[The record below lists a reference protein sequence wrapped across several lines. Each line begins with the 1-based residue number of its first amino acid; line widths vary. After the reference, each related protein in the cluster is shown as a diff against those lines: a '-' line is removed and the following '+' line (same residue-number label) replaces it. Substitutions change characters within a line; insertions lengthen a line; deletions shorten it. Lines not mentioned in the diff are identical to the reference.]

1 MSLQQSEEGLQG
13 EVLKQK
19 RQHNKTSQT
28 QLSNSES
35 EESQQNGEGGNDTQD
50 SLQYQ
55 KNIIANLPPHL
66 QPFATLQYY
75 EHYTPRDQAVWR
87 FLLYQLRDNLALSA
101 ESTYL
106 NGLTKTGISPES
118 IPRIEE
124 MNDCLG
130 KLGWRAVVVN
140 GFVPPAIFMEFQ
152 AHRVLAIAVDMRS
165 IEHMLYTP
173 APDIVHESAGHAPFI
188 IDVDYA
194 EFLQRFG
201 ELGMHAVASKADLTV
216 YEAIRKLSILKENP
230 RATAEQINASEKAL
244 QEAIADNY
252 PPSEAALLS
261 RLHWW
266 TVEYGLVGTVD
277 DYRIFGAGLL
287 SSLGESV
294 NCLDDEMVEKL
305 PLTVDAVNTEYDIT
319 REQPQL
325 FVTRNCRHLSQV
337 LEEFGRQM
345 CVNKGGADSV
355 WQAIEAETINTAV
368 TNAGVEISG
377 LFSEMLTDAV
387 GNITYLKT
395 SGPTQLAYQGNQLPR
410 HGTEAHAAGFGCPV
424 GKLQT
429 MERCLSSYTV
439 DELKQHDISLDSQV
453 QLDFL
458 SGIRVRGYLIHLLR
472 RDQKNLVFTFEDC
485 TVTGADGEVLF
496 DPSWGVFDMAVGA
509 EVVSVYGGSA
519 DKDTFPMY
527 PAGSESTEP
536 ADREPGSN
544 QEGLQQL
551 FSFYQEVREFRE
563 AFSVDDGRQQV
574 EQWIRRLQSCDRGE
588 WLLLF
593 EVLELA
599 LVYKVDDELR
609 QVLIDRLVQMEF
621 QGCDNQ
627 RRLIQYGL
635 KRLESQYP
643 SV

>member
-1 MSLQQSEEGLQG
+1 MTLREQEKQQQQKQRQIVQNSEQRKPSSQESLKPQDD
-13 EVLKQK
+13 LKQ
-19 RQHNKTSQT
+19 QH
-28 QLSNSES
+28 
-35 EESQQNGEGGNDTQD
+35 D
-50 SLQYQ
+50 
-55 KNIIANLPPHL
+55 IIASLPPHL
-66 QPFATLQYY
+66 RPFAALQYY
-75 EHYTPRDQAVWR
+75 ERYTPRDQAVWR
-87 FLLYQLRDNLALSA
+87 FLLHQLRENLTRSA

-106 NGLTKTGISPES
+106 EGLEKTGINPDY

-124 MNDCLG
+124 MNACLN
-130 KLGWRAVVVN
+130 KLGWRAVVVD

-201 ELGMHAVASKADLTV
+201 ELGMRAVASKGDLNV
-216 YEAIRKLSILKENP
+216 YEAIRSLSILKENP
-230 RATAEQINASEKAL
+230 RSTSTQINASERAL
-244 QEAIADNY
+244 QEAIDANY

-266 TVEYGLVGTVD
+266 TVEYGLVGAPD

-287 SSLGESV
+287 SSLGESM
-294 NCLDDEMVEKL
+294 NCLDDDKVTKL
-305 PLTVDAVNTEYDIT
+305 PLTVDAVNIEYDIT

-345 CVNKGGADSV
+345 CVNQGGADSV
-355 WQAIEAETINTAV
+355 WQAIDAQTINTAV

-377 LFSEMLTDAV
+377 LFTEVLTDAV

-395 SGPTQLAYQGNQLPR
+395 TGPTQLAYQQTELPG
-410 HGTEAHAAGFGCPV
+410 HGTQAHEAGFGCPI
-424 GKLQT
+424 GRLQT

-439 DELKQHDISLDSQV
+439 DELKQHGISQDSWV

-458 SGIRVRGYLIHLLR
+458 SGVRVSGRLTQLLR
-472 RDQKNLVFTFEDC
+472 RDQKNLVFTFEEC
-485 TVTGADGEVLF
+485 TVTGIDGEVLF

-519 DKDTFPMY
+519 DKDTFPMFHS
-527 PAGSESTEP
+527 ASALQGT
-536 ADREPGSN
+536 ADADPEPGSYY
-544 QEGLQQL
+544 EGLQRL
-551 FSFYQEVREFRE
+551 FSFYENIRNFRE
-563 AFSVDDGRQQV
+563 AFPVDGGRQRV
-574 EQWIRRLQSCDRGE
+574 EEWILRLQSCDRGE
-588 WLLLF
+588 WLMVF

-599 LVYKVDDELR
+599 LMYEVDDELC
-609 QVLIDRLVQMEF
+609 QVLIDRLVQMEC

-627 RRLIQYGL
+627 KRLIQYGL
-635 KRLESQYP
+635 KRLRTQFSD
-643 SV
+643 SA

>member
-1 MSLQQSEEGLQG
+1 MTHQQSDEGLHE
-13 EVLKQK
+13 EVSKQQ
-19 RQHNKTSQT
+19 RQLQKASQT
-28 QLSNSES
+28 QLSNPANPAT
-35 EESQQNGEGGNDTQD
+35 EENQD
-50 SLQYQ
+50 SGGTKDHLQYQ
-55 KNIIANLPPHL
+55 KDIIASLPPHL

-75 EHYTPRDQAVWR
+75 ENYTSRDQAVWR

-106 NGLTKTGISPES
+106 DGLTKTGISPES

-130 KLGWRAVVVN
+130 KLGWRAVVVD

-201 ELGMHAVASKADLTV
+201 ELGMHAVASKTDLSV

-230 RATAEQINASEKAL
+230 RATAEQINASEQAL
-244 QEAIADNY
+244 QEAIAANY

-266 TVEYGLVGTVD
+266 TVEYGLVGTLE

-294 NCLDDEMVEKL
+294 NCLDDELVAKL

-387 GNITYLKT
+387 GNITYIKT
-395 SGPTQLAYQGNQLPR
+395 SGPSQLAYQGTQLPG
-410 HGTEAHAAGFGCPV
+410 HGTEAHAAGFGCPL
-424 GKLQT
+424 GRLQT

-439 DELKQHDISLDSQV
+439 DELKQHGIRLESLV

-458 SGIRVRGYLIHLLR
+458 SGIRVRGHLTHLLR

-485 TVTGADGEVLF
+485 TVTGADGEILF
-496 DPSWGVFDMAVGA
+496 DPAWGVFDMAVGA

-527 PAGSESTEP
+527 PAGTASTEP

-544 QEGLQQL
+544 HEGLQQL
-551 FSFYQEVREFRE
+551 FSFYQEVRDFRE
-563 AFSVDDGRQQV
+563 VFPVDDGRHQV
-574 EQWIRRLQSCDRGE
+574 EQWIRKLQSCDRGE

-599 LVYKVDDELR
+599 LVYKVGDELL

>member
-1 MSLQQSEEGLQG
+1 MFSQVTAALSSLSMTFQPPQAEQERQQQQERQSFGQQPSRQAAQQSFEQ
-13 EVLKQK
+13 QK
-19 RQHNKTSQT
+19 D
-28 QLSNSES
+28 LIA
-35 EESQQNGEGGNDTQD
+35 
-50 SLQYQ
+50 SL
-55 KNIIANLPPHL
+55 PSHL
-66 QPFATLQYY
+66 QPFVTLQDY
-75 EHYTPRDQAVWR
+75 ERYTSRDQAVWR
-87 FLLYQLRDNLALSA
+87 FLLHQLHENLMHSA

-106 NGLTKTGISPES
+106 EGLTKTGISLNS

-124 MNDCLG
+124 MNACLS
-130 KLGWRAVVVN
+130 KLGWRAVAVE

-152 AHRVLAIAVDMRS
+152 SHRVLAIAVDMRS

-201 ELGMHAVASKADLTV
+201 ELGMRAIASKGDMAV
-216 YEAIRKLSILKENP
+216 YEAIRELSILKENP
-230 RATAEQINASEKAL
+230 RATAEQVNSAERIL

-266 TVEYGLVGTVD
+266 TVEYGLVGTSE

-294 NCLDDEMVEKL
+294 NCLDDDAVAKL
-305 PLTVDAVNTEYDIT
+305 PLTVDAVKTAYDIT

-325 FVTRNCRHLSQV
+325 FVTRSCRHMSQV

-345 CVNKGGADSV
+345 CVSRGGASALQ
-355 WQAIEAETINTAV
+355 QAIDAQTINTAV

-377 LFSEMLTDAV
+377 LFSNMLTDAV
-387 GNITYLKT
+387 GNVTYVNT
-395 SGPTQLAYQGNQLPR
+395 TGSTQLAYKDKLLPG
-410 HGTEAHAAGFGCPV
+410 HDTSIHAAGFGCPI
-424 GKLQT
+424 GRLQAL
-429 MERCLSSYTV
+429 ERCLSSYTV
-439 DELKQHDISLDSQV
+439 DELKQHDIRLDSWV
-453 QLDFL
+453 QLEFL
-458 SGIRVRGYLIHLLR
+458 SGVRVAGRLVHILR
-472 RDQKNLVFTFEDC
+472 RDQKNLVFTFDEC
-485 TVTGADGEVLF
+485 TVIRADGEVLF
-496 DPSWGVFDMAVGA
+496 DPAWGMFDMAVGS

-519 DKDTFPMY
+519 DKDAFPLLC
-527 PAGSESTEP
+527 ASASSSAAARAEP
-536 ADREPGSN
+536 EEFH
-544 QEGLQQL
+544 EGRQRL
-551 FSFYQEVREFRE
+551 FSFYQNIRDFRE
-563 AFSVDDGRQQV
+563 ALPVEGGRERV
-574 EQWIRRLQSCDRGE
+574 EEWVRRLQACDHGE
-588 WLLLF
+588 WLMVF

-599 LVYKVDDELR
+599 LMYQVDDELC

-635 KRLESQYP
+635 ERLS
-643 SV
+643 